1 MPRVEREASPSPPP
15 GYRKRQA
22 EDSSVGLALRRLHDR
37 SATIAAA
44 TRIKNRRWQHGL
56 VKMWM
61 VAMRKVLVAIESVA
75 DDGSVADDERVADD
89 RNIVDN
95 ESVNDDGDTA
105 DNG

>member
-61 VAMRKVLVAIESVA
+61 VAMRKVLVAMKVLLTMVVLLTMKGLLMMEILLTMKV
-75 DDGSVADDERVADD
+75 
-89 RNIVDN
+89 
-95 ESVNDDGDTA
+95 
-105 DNG
+105 